1 MARDD
6 VKTAE
11 QMAADLKADFSKSTD
26 AVKAIAEEALGKVKS
41 GEKVTEKMK
50 DDADAALVKLN
61 ELTEEVKEMAQK
73 MARGGDVDEVEAK
86 TLGARF
92 VNDENVKSWLAQG
105 PRQGKADLCLKATL
119 TMATTDAAGSVGPGA
134 DRQRLPGIVT
144 GPERRMTI
152 RDLLTQGQMSE
163 ASISWIQETGFTNNA
178 GMVAEGVKKGESD
191 IKLAEKTS
199 VAKVVAHWMKVSRQA
214 LDDVDQLR
222 GHIDGRLLYGLALK
236 EENQILNGDG
246 TGQNLDG
253 IVTQASA
260 YSAEFAVS
268 DETPID
274 KMRLAM
280 LQAVLAEYPATG
292 HVMHPID
299 WARIELT
306 KDADK
311 RHIIGDPQG
320 GSTPM
325 LWRLPVVET
334 QSMSVDKFLTGAF
347 AMGAQLWD
355 RWDARVEV
363 GYENDDF
370 TKNLVTILAEER
382 LALTVYRP
390 EAFITGDFGNVT

>member
-1 MARDD
+1 MALDD

-11 QMAADLKADFSKSTD
+11 QMAADLKAGFDKSTD
-26 AVKAIAEEALGKVKS
+26 EVKAIAEDALGKVKA
-41 GEKVTEKMK
+41 GEKVTEQMK
-50 DDADAALVKLN
+50 EDADAALLKLN
-61 ELTEEVKEMAQK
+61 GLTEEVKEMAQK
-73 MARGGDVDEVEAK
+73 MARGGGEDEAETK
-86 TLGARF
+86 TLGERF
-92 VNDENVKSWLAQG
+92 VEEDGVKSWLADG
-105 PRQGKADLCLKATL
+105 PTKGKADLRLKTTL
-119 TMATTDAAGSVGPGA
+119 TTAVTDAAGSVGPGS
-134 DRQRLPGIVT
+134 DRQRLSGIIT
-144 GPERRMTI
+144 TPNRRMTI

-163 ASISWIQETGFTNNA
+163 ASISWIQETGFTNSA
-178 GMVAEGVKKGESD
+178 GMVAEGAKKPESD

-199 VAKVVAHWMKVSRQA
+199 TAKVIAHWMKASRQA

-236 EENQILNGDG
+236 EEGQLLNGDG

-253 IVTQASA
+253 LMSQATT
-260 YSAEFAVS
+260 YSASFVVT

-292 HVMHPID
+292 HVMNPID

-311 RHIIGDPQG
+311 RHIIGIPQ
-320 GSTPM
+320 STATPT
-325 LWRLPVVET
+325 LWGLPVVST
-334 QSMSVDKFLTGAF
+334 QSMPEDSFLTGAF
-347 AMGAQLWD
+347 QMGAQVWD

-390 EAFITGDFGNVT
+390 EAFIAGDFGNVA